1 MNKSHNYVQFNIPA
15 ESEHVFNISC
25 ISIHARQIHSKTIY
39 SCTNM
44 HEQES
49 NQTTRTYKE
58 TEGITITYGV
68 TSTYM
73 NSK

>member
-1 MNKSHNYVQFNIPA
+1 
-15 ESEHVFNISC
+15 
-25 ISIHARQIHSKTIY
+25 
-39 SCTNM
+39 M